1 MRHQGVGF
9 YRGWVI
15 SQASK
20 WVDYLQLFGGRWGF
34 PGFSS
39 YIHFL
44 DHYGWPWNCVLV
56 PVGGSFS
63 LLMCNTEVQGLV
75 VGLSPVLDLF
85 GSNQFTSYP

>member
-1 MRHQGVGF
+1 MGGLF
-9 YRGWVI
+9 
-15 SQASK
+15 
-20 WVDYLQLFGGRWGF
+20 QLFGGRWGF
-34 PGFSS
+34 PGLDYYPLF
-39 YIHFL
+39 

-75 VGLSPVLDLF
+75 EVGLSPILDLF